1 MTDDLTRLLS
11 PKSIAII
18 GVSQDQNKLNG
29 RVMQY
34 LVDKGYK
41 GEIYPVNPRYEAVAG
56 YKCYPSITAAP
67 KPIDLAVIT
76 LPAVMV
82 KDALVDCGAA
92 EVFGTVIFSSGFAE
106 LGEDGRRMERELV
119 AAAREAGVR
128 VVGPNCLGM
137 INAFDNALS
146 TFSQYAAGPTP
157 SGPCA
162 FVTQSGAFGTA
173 ISALARKRGVGF
185 GYFINTGNECDLDFA
200 SMMSGV
206 LDDTRVTVGAGYLEG
221 VKDGDAFIAT
231 AEKAMKLGKPLVVTK
246 VGRSEAGG
254 RAAASHTGSLAGEDA
269 VFDGI
274 VRQYGVI
281 RARNEEHML
290 DIVQAFATTPLPAG
304 RGVGIVTQSGGAAV
318 LMADR
323 AEEAGLTVPTVSD
336 KTRDALH
343 KVVPAFGAVGNPVDV
358 TAQFLADPSI
368 LTNSVRLLLAD
379 PAVDIAVVWLQ
390 LMDNFVDELLDVF
403 REIKDTVNKPFVV
416 CWLAASDKA
425 LEGMRDLG
433 ICTLRGAEPA
443 IDAVAALI
451 GYAEACVAHDAD
463 EEARAAIALPALN
476 LPDEGGAV
484 PTLKA
489 AEILS
494 AAGVALVDTR
504 FVINEGGLKAAAEEL
519 GYPLAIKIESPEI
532 AHKTEI
538 GGVKIG
544 LRTWGEA
551 QAAFDEVFREA
562 RFHDPDAQLHG
573 AIVQPMAQGTLEL
586 VVGLK
591 RDLVFGP
598 VVMAGLGGVFVEVM
612 KDVAFRHAPVTEA
625 EALSMLDE
633 LRGRA
638 MLDGVRGKRPVDKDA
653 VARLIAAIS
662 RFGAAAGDRLVEL
675 DVNPVLAGPDGAV
688 AVDWLMVLETAESA
702 RPVK

>member
-1 MTDDLTRLLS
+1 
-11 PKSIAII
+11 
-18 GVSQDQNKLNG
+18 
-29 RVMQY
+29 
-34 LVDKGYK
+34 
-41 GEIYPVNPRYEAVAG
+41 
-56 YKCYPSITAAP
+56 
-67 KPIDLAVIT
+67 
-76 LPAVMV
+76 
-82 KDALVDCGAA
+82 
-92 EVFGTVIFSSGFAE
+92 
-106 LGEDGRRMERELV
+106 
-119 AAAREAGVR
+119 
-128 VVGPNCLGM
+128 
-137 INAFDNALS
+137 
-146 TFSQYAAGPTP
+146 
-157 SGPCA
+157 
-162 FVTQSGAFGTA
+162 
-173 ISALARKRGVGF
+173 
-185 GYFINTGNECDLDFA
+185 
-200 SMMSGV
+200 
-206 LDDTRVTVGAGYLEG
+206 
-221 VKDGDAFIAT
+221 
-231 AEKAMKLGKPLVVTK
+231 
-246 VGRSEAGG
+246 
-254 RAAASHTGSLAGEDA
+254 
-269 VFDGI
+269 
-274 VRQYGVI
+274 
-281 RARNEEHML
+281 
-290 DIVQAFATTPLPAG
+290 
-304 RGVGIVTQSGGAAV
+304 
-318 LMADR
+318 
-323 AEEAGLTVPTVSD
+323 
-336 KTRDALH
+336 
-343 KVVPAFGAVGNPVDV
+343 
-358 TAQFLADPSI
+358 
-368 LTNSVRLLLAD
+368 
-379 PAVDIAVVWLQ
+379 VVWLQ

-451 GYAEACVAHDAD
+451 GYAEACVARDAD
-463 EEARAAIALPALN
+463 EEARAAIALPRPN

-504 FVINEGGLKAAAEEL
+504 FVINESGLKASAEEL

-544 LRTWGEA
+544 LRTWEEA

-573 AIVQPMAQGTLEL
+573 AIVQPMAQGTVEL

-675 DVNPVLAGPDGAV
+675 DVNPMLAGPDGAV

>member
-1 MTDDLTRLLS
+1 MTDDLSRLLS

-18 GVSQDQNKLNG
+18 GVSQDTNKLNG
-29 RVMQY
+29 RVMKY

-41 GEIYPVNPRYEAVAG
+41 GEIYPVNPRYEDVAG

-76 LPAVMV
+76 LPARMV
-82 KDALVDCGAA
+82 QDALVDCGAA
-92 EVFGTVIFSSGFAE
+92 GVFGAVIFSSGFAE
-106 LGEDGRRMERELV
+106 MGEDGRRMEANLLKT
-119 AAAREAGVR
+119 AREAGVR

-157 SGPCA
+157 AGPCA

-173 ISALARKRGVGF
+173 ISALARNRGVGF
-185 GYFINTGNECDLDFA
+185 GYFINTGNECDLDFSA
-200 SMMSGV
+200 MMSGV
-206 LDDTRVTVGAGYLEG
+206 LDDKRVTVGAGYLEG
-221 VKDGDAFIAT
+221 VKNGDGFVAV
-231 AEKAMKLGKPLVVTK
+231 AEKAMTLGKPLVLTK
-246 VGRSEAGG
+246 VGRSAAGE

-269 VFDGI
+269 VFDGV
-274 VRQYGVI
+274 VRQYGLI

-323 AEEAGLTVPTVSD
+323 AEEAGLTVATLSE
-336 KTRDALH
+336 KTKDALH

-358 TAQFLADPSI
+358 TAQFLAEPSI
-368 LTNSVRLLLAD
+368 LTNSVRILLDD

-390 LMDNFVDELLDVF
+390 LMNNFVDELLTVF
-403 REIKDTVNKPFVV
+403 REIKESVNKPFVV
-416 CWLAASDKA
+416 CWLAASDRA
-425 LEGMRDLG
+425 LEGMRGLG

-443 IDAVAALI
+443 VDAVAALI
-451 GYAEACVAHDAD
+451 GYAEACVARDAD
-463 EEARAAIALPALN
+463 ADARAAIALPKQE

-484 PTLKA
+484 PTLKSRELLA
-489 AEILS
+489 
-494 AAGVALVDTR
+494 AAGVPVVETH
-504 FVINEGGLKAAAEEL
+504 FVINEAGLRTAAEEL
-519 GYPLAIKIESPEI
+519 GYPLALKIESPEI

-544 LRTWGEA
+544 LRTWEET
-551 QAAFDEVFREA
+551 QAAFDEIFREA
-562 RFHDPDAQLHG
+562 RFHNPDARLHG
-573 AIVQPMAQGTLEL
+573 AIVQPMAEGTVEL

-591 RDLVFGP
+591 RDPVFGP

-612 KDVAFRHAPVTEA
+612 KDVAFRRAPVTET

-638 MLDGVRGKRPVDKDA
+638 LLDGVRGKPPVDKDA
-653 VARLIAAIS
+653 VARLIAAVS

-675 DVNPVLAGPDGAV
+675 DVNPVLAGPNGAV